1 MAHSHCTCPL
11 ATWYFNCNRRRICRC
26 TIYLHPFLMRTV
38 YRNILVLIAGFCV
51 LHLIFGGKIFL
62 AIALIVLALSAVSEK
77 AAILIEK
84 GWMWIGG
91 TLGTINAAILLF
103 IIYYFLLTPIAFLSR
118 IGAKDP
124 MQLKEPAN
132 SNFRFEHHKYVA
144 DDLKNPW

>member
-1 MAHSHCTCPL
+1 
-11 ATWYFNCNRRRICRC
+11 
-26 TIYLHPFLMRTV
+26 MRTV

-103 IIYYFLLTPIAFLSR
+103 IIYYFLLTGSLLFPVKRRHQSYTRA
-118 IGAKDP
+118 
-124 MQLKEPAN
+124 
-132 SNFRFEHHKYVA
+132 A
-144 DDLKNPW
+144 DEILP